1 MRLTGRRSL
10 RLGTKLTVSRRRSR
24 EPIFSEA
31 VVDSLDQ
38 EGRGVARVDGKVMF
52 IDGALP
58 GELVRVQIHR
68 RKKSFDE
75 AFTIEVLRA
84 SEERVMPRCPHFG
97 LCGGCVLQHLDGD
110 AQLRHKQDDLLQK
123 LARIGQVHPQ
133 HIGEAI
139 RGPLWGYR
147 RKARLGAKHVPAKG
161 GVLVGFRER
170 RAHLIAQID
179 ECHVLIPQVG
189 MRITALRE
197 LLATLDAHADI
208 AQIEVAASEEEVLLI
223 LRHLVPLSEPD
234 RDKLSDFAREHQ
246 LMIALQS
253 GGPDT
258 VTGLYPASLP
268 LLSYRLDEF
277 GLVLFFSALDFV
289 QVNAAINAVLVREA
303 VAALDPQ
310 SGEPVLDLF
319 CGLGNFSLAL
329 ARRGA
334 MVDGVELGE
343 AMVSRARSNA
353 SHNALQSSARFH
365 NGDLFQADIARQ
377 FIAQGAA
384 KVLLDPPRS
393 GAEAV
398 VAAIGEAGGAAP
410 QRIVYVSCNP
420 ATLARDAGA
429 LVNEHGYQMREVR
442 VVDMF
447 PHTNHLEAMAIFE
460 RGEQAVCSSITS
472 GP

>member
-1 MRLTGRRSL
+1 MKR
-10 RLGTKLTVSRRRSR
+10 TVSRRRSR
-24 EPIFSEA
+24 EPVYSEA

-58 GELVRVQIHR
+58 GEQVRVQIHR

-84 SEERVMPRCPHFG
+84 SEERIEARCPHFG
-97 LCGGCVLQHLDGD
+97 LCGGCVLQHLGGD
-110 AQLRHKQDDLLQK
+110 AQLRYKQDDLLQK
-123 LARIGQVHPQ
+123 LARIGQVQPQ
-133 HIGEAI
+133 HVGEAI

-147 RKARLGAKHVPAKG
+147 RKARLGVKHVPAKG

-170 RAHLIAQID
+170 RAHLIAQTD

-197 LLATLDAHADI
+197 LFATLDAHAGI
-208 AQIEVAASEEEVLLI
+208 AQIEVASSEEKVLLV
-223 LRHLVPLSEPD
+223 LRHLVPLSESD
-234 RDKLSDFAREHQ
+234 RHKLCAFAREHE

-258 VTGLYPASLP
+258 VTGLYPATLP

-277 GLVLFFSALDFV
+277 ELELFFSALDFV
-289 QVNAAINAVLVREA
+289 QVNAAINEALVREA
-303 VAALDPQ
+303 VTALDFQ
-310 SGEPVLDLF
+310 AGESVLDLF

-334 MVDGVELGE
+334 KVDGVELGE

-353 SHNALQSSARFH
+353 AHNALDHSARFH
-365 NGDLFQADIARQ
+365 NGDLFQTDTARQ
-377 FIAQGAA
+377 FIAQGAT
-384 KVLLDPPRS
+384 KILLDPPRS

-398 VAAIGEAGGAAP
+398 VSAIGDAGGCAP

-420 ATLARDAGA
+420 ATLARDAGS
-429 LVNEHGYQMREVR
+429 LVNEQGYKMREVR

-447 PHTNHLEAMAIFE
+447 PHTNHLEAMAVFE
-460 RGEQAVCSSITS
+460 R
-472 GP
+472 